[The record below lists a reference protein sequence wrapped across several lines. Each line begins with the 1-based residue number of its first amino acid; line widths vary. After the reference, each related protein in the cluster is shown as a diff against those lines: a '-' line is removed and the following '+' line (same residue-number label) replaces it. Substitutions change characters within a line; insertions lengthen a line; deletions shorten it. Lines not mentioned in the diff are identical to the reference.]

1 MNLNEFKSWV
11 KADAEKFRP
20 IGDKVHEYKDEE
32 DPTRKFIITKVVS
45 LVPFWEGVTWEV
57 WRVSLDV
64 LLTHLCPWVL
74 QGTLDTPGL
83 KAYHERFQTFAIF
96 EIDAARFLDDDP
108 RWEFY
113 YLYGPSCFL
122 GLLCVCV
129 CVLAPQ
135 G

>member
-1 MNLNEFKSWV
+1 M

-129 CVLAPQ
+129 FWLPRVDKLSLVQ
-135 G
+135 V